1 MKTIGVVHLKA
12 LPGSPSYENNLSEIY
27 KSALEDSTALQNGGV
42 DSIII
47 ENFGDIPFAKN
58 SISKLT
64 LAHFTNIAKELSD
77 SLNIDIGINV
87 LRNDG
92 ESALSIADSINANF
106 VRINILSG
114 TMYTDQGIIE
124 GKANKLIKFKN
135 SLSNN
140 IEIYADV
147 FVKHAVPPIGYTIEN
162 QTEELLLRAGADKII
177 ITGDG
182 TGKEI
187 NFEQLQK
194 LRGIVPKGQLA
205 IGSGV
210 NESNIMNYKNI
221 ADILIIGTGFK
232 VDQNIAKPID
242 VKSVEKLIK
251 MIK

>member
-47 ENFGDIPFAKN
+47 ENFGDIPFTKN

-124 GKANKLIKFKN
+124 GKANKLIKLKN

-187 NFEQLQK
+187 NFEQLEK
-194 LRGIVPKGQLA
+194 LREIVPKGQLA

-210 NESNIMNYKNI
+210 NESNIENYKNV

>member
-1 MKTIGVVHLKA
+1 MKIIGVVHLMA
-12 LPGSPSYENNLSEIY
+12 LPGSPLYANNLKQIY
-27 KSALEDSTALQNGGV
+27 EAALKDAQTLKNGGV

-47 ENFGDIPFAKN
+47 ENFGDTPFVKD

-64 LAHFTNIAKELSD
+64 LSHFVNIVSEVTR
-77 SLNIDIGINV
+77 NIDTTVGINV

-92 ESALSIADSINANF
+92 EAALSIADATGSAF

-124 GKANKLIKFKN
+124 GKANKILKLKH
-135 SLSNN
+135 SLENE
-140 IEIYADV
+140 IEIYSDV
-147 FVKHAVPPIGYTIEN
+147 FVKHAVPPPGYTIEN
-162 QTEELLLRAGADKII
+162 QTEELLYRAGADKII

-187 NFEQLQK
+187 DYYELKK
-194 LRGIVPKGQLA
+194 LRKIVPEGKLA

-210 NESNIMNYKNI
+210 NEMNIIKYQGVS
-221 ADILIIGTGFK
+221 DILIIGTGFK
-232 VDQNIAKPID
+232 VNKDVSKAVDQR
-242 VKSVEKLIK
+242 SVEKIIK

>member
-1 MKTIGVVHLKA
+1 MKIVGVVHLKA
-12 LPGSPSYENNLSEIY
+12 LPGSPFYQNNISEIY
-27 KSALEDSTALQNGGV
+27 KSALEDSVNLENGGV
-42 DSIII
+42 DSIIV
-47 ENFGDIPFAKN
+47 ENFGDVPFVKN

-64 LAHFTNIAKELSD
+64 LAHFTNIAKEIKD
-77 SLNIDIGINV
+77 SIDIDIGINV

-92 ESALSIADSINANF
+92 ESALSIADSIKASF

-114 TMYTDQGIIE
+114 TMYTDQGTIQGE
-124 GKANKLIKFKN
+124 ANKLIKLNN
-135 SLSNN
+135 SLSST

-147 FVKHAVPPIGYTIEN
+147 FVKHAVPPVGYTIEN
-162 QTEELLLRAGADKII
+162 QTEELLLRAGANKII

-187 NFEQLQK
+187 NFEQLEK
-194 LRGIVPKGQLA
+194 VRAIVPKGQLA

-210 NESNIMNYKNI
+210 NESNIEKYKDI

-232 VDQNIAKPID
+232 VNNDVTKPVD

>member
-1 MKTIGVVHLKA
+1 MKIIGVVHLKA
-12 LPGSPSYENNLSEIY
+12 LPGSPFYQNNLSEIY
-27 KSALEDSTALQNGGV
+27 ETALEDSINLDNGGV
-42 DSIII
+42 DGIII
-47 ENFGDIPFAKN
+47 ENFGDVPFVKN

-64 LAHFTNIAKELSD
+64 LSHFTNIAKEIAD
-77 SLNIDIGINV
+77 SVNIDIGINV

-92 ESALSIADSINANF
+92 ESALSIADSIKAAF

-114 TMYTDQGIIE
+114 TMYTDQGIIQGE
-124 GKANKLIKFKN
+124 ANKLMKLNN
-135 SLSNN
+135 SLSSK

-147 FVKHAVPPIGYTIEN
+147 FVKHAVPPVGYTIEN
-162 QTEELLLRAGADKII
+162 QTEELLLRAGANKII

-187 NFEQLQK
+187 NFEQLEK
-194 LRGIVPKGQLA
+194 VRGIVPKGQLA

-210 NESNIMNYKNI
+210 NESNIEKYKDI

-232 VDQNIAKPID
+232 VNNDVAKPVD

>member
-47 ENFGDIPFAKN
+47 ENFGDIPFTKD

-124 GKANKLIKFKN
+124 GKANKLIKLKN

-210 NESNIMNYKNI
+210 NESNIENYKNV

>member
-1 MKTIGVVHLKA
+1 M
-12 LPGSPSYENNLSEIY
+12 
-27 KSALEDSTALQNGGV
+27 EDGGV
-42 DSIII
+42 DGLII
-47 ENFGDIPFAKN
+47 ENFGDTPFMKE

-64 LAHFTNIAKELSD
+64 LSHFSNIANEISD
-77 SLNIDIGINV
+77 TVNIDIGINV

-106 VRINILSG
+106 VRVNILAG

-124 GKANKLIKFKN
+124 GKAHRIVKLKN
-135 SLSNN
+135 SLTNN

-147 FVKHAVPPIGYTIEN
+147 FVKHAVPPVGYTIEN
-162 QTEELLLRAGADKII
+162 QTEELLSRAGADKII

-187 NFEQLQK
+187 NFEDLTK
-194 LRGIVPKGQLA
+194 IKEIVPEGKLV

-210 NESNIMNYKNI
+210 NETNIKEYKDV
-221 ADILIIGTGFK
+221 ADILIIGTSFK
-232 VDQNIAKPID
+232 VDQNVSKPVD
-242 VKSVEKLIK
+242 VKNVEKLIK

>member
-47 ENFGDIPFAKN
+47 ENFGDIPFTKN

-124 GKANKLIKFKN
+124 GKANKLIKLKN

-187 NFEQLQK
+187 NFEQLEK
-194 LRGIVPKGQLA
+194 LREIVPKGQLA

-210 NESNIMNYKNI
+210 NESNIENYKNI

>member
-47 ENFGDIPFAKN
+47 ENFGDIPFTKD

-124 GKANKLIKFKN
+124 GKANKLIKLKN

-187 NFEQLQK
+187 NFEQLEK

-210 NESNIMNYKNI
+210 NESNIENYKNI

>member
-124 GKANKLIKFKN
+124 GKANKLIKLKN

-210 NESNIMNYKNI
+210 NESNIENYKNV

>member
-1 MKTIGVVHLKA
+1 MKIIGVVHLKA
-12 LPGSPSYENNLSEIY
+12 LPGSPFYQNNLSEIY
-27 KSALEDSTALQNGGV
+27 KSALEDSVNLENGGV
-42 DSIII
+42 DSIIV
-47 ENFGDIPFAKN
+47 ENFGDVPFVKN

-64 LAHFTNIAKELSD
+64 LAHFTNIAKEIKD
-77 SLNIDIGINV
+77 SINIDIGINV

-92 ESALSIADSINANF
+92 ESALSIADSIKATF

-114 TMYTDQGIIE
+114 TMYTDQGIIQGE
-124 GKANKLIKFKN
+124 ANKLMKLNN
-135 SLSNN
+135 SLSNK

-147 FVKHAVPPIGYTIEN
+147 FVKHAVPPVGYTIEN
-162 QTEELLLRAGADKII
+162 QTEELLLRAGANKII

-187 NFEQLQK
+187 NFEQLEK
-194 LRGIVPKGQLA
+194 VRAIVPKGQLA

-210 NESNIMNYKNI
+210 NESNIEKYKDI

-232 VDQNIAKPID
+232 VNNDVIKPVD

>member
-47 ENFGDIPFAKN
+47 ENFGDIPFTKD

-124 GKANKLIKFKN
+124 GKANKLIKLKN

-187 NFEQLQK
+187 NFEQLEK
-194 LRGIVPKGQLA
+194 LREIVPKGQLA

-210 NESNIMNYKNI
+210 NESNIENYKNI

>member
-12 LPGSPSYENNLSEIY
+12 LPGSPSYSSNLSEIY
-27 KSALEDSTALQNGGV
+27 KSAIEDSLALENGGV

-47 ENFGDIPFAKN
+47 ENFGDIPFVKN

-64 LAHFTNIAKELSD
+64 LAHFSNIAKEISN

-92 ESALSIADSINANF
+92 ESALSIADSINASF

-124 GKANKLIKFKN
+124 GESNKLIKLKN

-162 QTEELLLRAGADKII
+162 QAEELLLRSGADKII

-187 NFEQLQK
+187 NFEQLEK
-194 LRGIVPKGQLA
+194 LREIVPKGQLV

-210 NESNIMNYKNI
+210 NESNIKNYKNI

-232 VDQNIAKPID
+232 VEQNIAKPVD
-242 VKSVEKLIK
+242 VNSVEKLIK